1 MGKKKVCVILPCLN
15 EEKAIGSV
23 VWSFIKHIEDCI
35 VYVFDNNSTDNTIEE
50 AKAAGAITRIVK
62 TRGKGHV
69 VQAMFRDVDADI
81 YILADGDGTYPA
93 EEAIEMINLLISH
106 DADLVVGTRLGS
118 YKGSQSRTQHFLGN
132 ILLTNTVNKL
142 FSTEVYDLL
151 SGYRVMSRRYVK
163 TMPLF
168 SKGFEVE
175 TAMTVHAIEVGA
187 KIIEHPIKYLPR
199 VEGTVSKLNTWHD
212 GFKISKEIFQLYK
225 DYAPKVVY
233 LILAICF
240 ILTGLFIGIPVV
252 LEYFETGLVPKF
264 PRSIL
269 ASALVTIGIFSAF
282 TGILLSAISKSRR
295 EMKKL
300 AFLSLR

>member
-1 MGKKKVCVILPCLN
+1 MGQKKVCVILPCLN
-15 EEKAIGSV
+15 EEKAIASV
-23 VWSFIKHIEDCI
+23 VREFIEHVENCT

-50 AKAAGAITRIVK
+50 AKSAGALTRVVK
-62 TRGKGHV
+62 MKGKGHV

-93 EEAIEMINLLISH
+93 KEAKEMVDLLMLH
-106 DADLVVGTRLGS
+106 DADLVIGSRLGT
-118 YKGSQSRTQHFLGN
+118 YKSSQSRKKHFLGN
-132 ILLTNTVNKL
+132 VLLTNTVNKL
-142 FSTEVYDLL
+142 FATEAYDLL

-187 KIIEHPIKYLPR
+187 KIIEHPITYLPR
-199 VEGTVSKLNTWHD
+199 IEGTESKLNTWHD

-225 DYAPKVVY
+225 DYSPKVVY
-233 LILAICF
+233 FILAMSF
-240 ILTGLFIGIPVV
+240 ILMGFFIGIPVV
-252 LEYFETGLVPKF
+252 LEYIYTGLVPKF
-264 PRSIL
+264 PRAIL
-269 ASALVTIGIFSAF
+269 ASALVTIGIFTAF
-282 TGILLSAISKSRR
+282 IGIVLSAISKSRR

-300 AFLSLR
+300 AFLSIN